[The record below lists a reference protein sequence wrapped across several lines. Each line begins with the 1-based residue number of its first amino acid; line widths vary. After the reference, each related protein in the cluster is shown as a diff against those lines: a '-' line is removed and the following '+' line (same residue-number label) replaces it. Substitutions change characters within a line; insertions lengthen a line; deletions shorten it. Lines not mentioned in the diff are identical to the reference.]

1 MTSQGKEFKTMIL
14 QKQITYKTMKL
25 HYLFLFVFL
34 FSMCQNKSKTT
45 PNENGK
51 SKEKT
56 QTVESDPN
64 CKYKPNPIFKSE
76 WEKVSNHSFERKG
89 SKATEKVTFPNGV
102 RLELFQTICNDT
114 QQEYH
119 FYLQGDF
126 KNKPD
131 EFWVAEAAN
140 QFFYMAGVGK
150 EVQGISAW
158 GIEIQNNPEKY
169 ILGEKIEIQD
179 GISIKIDKLVGNQ
192 DSEVII
198 TIAQN
203 AD

>member
-1 MTSQGKEFKTMIL
+1 
-14 QKQITYKTMKL
+14 MKL
-25 HYLFLFVFL
+25 QYLFLFVFL
-34 FSMCQNKSKTT
+34 FSMCQEPTQKEVAKTST
-45 PNENGK
+45 K
-51 SKEKT
+51 KE
-56 QTVESDPN
+56 QVQERDPN
-64 CKYKPNPIFKSE
+64 CKYRPEPIFKPE
-76 WEKVSNHSFERKG
+76 WEKVKNHSFERQ
-89 SKATEKVTFPNGV
+89 SSRTATEKVTFPNGV
-102 RLELFQTICNDT
+102 RLELFQTICNNT

-158 GIEIQNNPEKY
+158 GVEIQNNPDKY
-169 ILGEKIEIQD
+169 IVGEKIEIQD
-179 GISIKIDKLVGNQ
+179 GISIKIDKLVGSQ
-192 DSEVII
+192 DAEVII

-203 AD
+203 VE